1 MSKMGRWVLD
11 QQQKE
16 IDNLNKHRQVKGVD
30 SIESQI
36 TPEQN
41 KFLYCHL
48 GELVHKY
55 AKLIP
60 NDQELGK
67 KVREECISLFQVF
80 EKND

>member
-1 MSKMGRWVLD
+1 MSKMGRWILD

-30 SIESQI
+30 SIQSQI

-48 GELVHKY
+48 GELVDKY
-55 AKLIP
+55 AKHMP
-60 NDQELGK
+60 NDADLGK
-67 KVREECISLFQVF
+67 EVRKAWLSLF